1 VTDTL
6 TRLGAA
12 LADRYRLER
21 ELGQGGMATVYLA
34 EDVKHRR
41 KVAIKVLLPE
51 LSAVIGGDRFLKE
64 IELTAS
70 LQHPHILPLFDS
82 GAADGLLYYVMPYV
96 EGETLRGRLAR
107 ERQLPLDDAVR
118 IAREVAAALD
128 YAHKRGV
135 VHRDIKPEN
144 VLLQDGAAL
153 VADFGIAL
161 AVSNAGAG
169 RLTQTGLSLGT
180 PHYMSPEQAMGER
193 EITPRSDVYALGA
206 MTYEMLV
213 GEPPFTGPTAQAIV
227 AKVLTEKPVAAS
239 VHRDTVPAHASAAI
253 HKALAKLPADRF
265 GSAAEFAS
273 ALVTPGFRDASLAA
287 TTALPAANASAS
299 PRARASRAWIAAVAV
314 LSLALLAALGAL
326 ARRKPPEVPV
336 TRWPIG
342 FMPNQAPLEEA
353 TFTLSTDGSHL
364 AYLGPS
370 ESRTQIWVKP
380 RDAFEAIALPGTDA
394 VTSFTL
400 SPDGRWVAF
409 VQGSQLM
416 KLPLTGGTATV
427 LADSVSSAPGLAWMD
442 DGSIVFMRNQDR
454 GLASVPENGGPFRVL
469 YPKDEGGDFAFL
481 TPLPASRGVLF
492 SRCPGACT
500 TFELMA
506 FDMRTGTI
514 KVVQPGG
521 LIGWYVETGHVV
533 YVRPD
538 GALMTVPFDLDALE
552 ARGAPVMVQQGISI
566 IDGVFPLVSVSRDGT
581 MVFRQGA
588 TGSLFGRYEL
598 VWLDRAGRETQV
610 DPDWT
615 FSHTFF
621 GANAGWA
628 LSPDGSRLAVGRS
641 TAESGDDIWVK
652 QLPAGPALRAT
663 FDSASEFRPR
673 WMPDGRSL
681 VFGLGPP
688 APVRGLYRR
697 NADGTGTD
705 QLLLKGDIYEAAV
718 SRDGRWLVARAGGQI
733 GQAGARDI
741 GVMRLGV
748 DTALTPLLATK
759 YDESE
764 IALSPDGGWLAYVS
778 DETGRP
784 EVFLRPFPEVDE
796 AKFQVSLN
804 GAQSPLW
811 SRDGKELFYLGLD
824 RTLTAVTV
832 APRPDPKLGQRQ
844 ALFKLERD
852 FYPSGREYYT
862 PFDVAPDGR
871 FLMARRQRTSDGT
884 QAPLL
889 MTTNWFAVLRQQL
902 RGQ

>member
-1 VTDTL
+1 MPEIEE
-6 TRLGAA
+6 RLRVA

-82 GAADGLLYYVMPYV
+82 GAADGLLYYVMPFV
-96 EGETLRGRLAR
+96 EGESLRGRLAR
-107 ERQLPLDDAVR
+107 ERQLPVEDAVR

-135 VHRDIKPEN
+135 VHRDVKPEN

-193 EITPRSDVYALGA
+193 EITPRSDVYAVGA
-206 MTYEMLV
+206 MLYEMLV
-213 GEPPFTGPTAQAIV
+213 GEPPFTGPSAQAIV
-227 AKVLTEKPVAAS
+227 AKVLTEKAVPAS
-239 VHRDTVPAHASAAI
+239 VHRDTVPPHVSAAI
-253 HKALAKLPADRF
+253 HTALAKLPADRF
-265 GSAAEFAS
+265 GSAAEFAA
-273 ALVTPGFRDASLAA
+273 ALVTPTYRDGAHAA
-287 TTALPAANASAS
+287 TVALPAARGFLA
-299 PRARASRAWIAAVAV
+299 PRAPASRAWLAAVAV
-314 LSLALLAALGAL
+314 LSLALLGALAML
-326 ARRKPPEVPV
+326 ARRKPSESIV
-336 TRWPIG
+336 TRWPVA
-342 FMPNQAPLEEA
+342 FMPGQAPLEEA
-353 TFTLSTDGSHL
+353 TFTLSADGSHL

-370 ESRTQIWVKP
+370 EGRTQLWVKA
-380 RDAFEAIALPGTDA
+380 RNAWEATPLPGTDV

-409 VQGSQLM
+409 VQGPFLK
-416 KLPLTGGTATV
+416 KLPLSGGTPV
-427 LADSVSSAPGLAWMD
+427 ILADSASSAPGLAWMD
-442 DGSIVFMRNQDR
+442 DGTIVYMRNQDR
-454 GLASVPENGGPFRVL
+454 GLAAVSANGGPFRTL
-469 YPKDEGGDFAFL
+469 FPRDEGGDFAFL
-481 TPLPASRGVLF
+481 TPLPENRGLLF
-492 SRCPGACT
+492 TRCPGACT

-506 FDMRTGTI
+506 FDMRTGGI
-514 KVVQPGG
+514 KTVQPGG
-521 LIGWYVETGHVV
+521 LTGWYVATGHLV

-538 GALMTVPFDLDALE
+538 GALMAVPFDLDALE
-552 ARGAPVMVQQGISI
+552 VRGTPVMVQQGVSI
-566 IDGVFPLVSVSRDGT
+566 IDGVFPLVTVSRDGT
-581 MVFRQGA
+581 MIFRQGA

-598 VWLDRAGRETQV
+598 VWLDRAGRETPV
-610 DPDWT
+610 DPSWS

-621 GANAGWA
+621 GGNAGWS
-628 LSPDGSRLAVGRS
+628 LSPDGTRLAIGRS
-641 TAESGDDIWVK
+641 TESGDDIWVK
-652 QLPAGPALRAT
+652 QLPDGPALRVT
-663 FDSASEFRPR
+663 FDSLSEFRPR
-673 WMPDGRSL
+673 WLPDGRTII
-681 VFGLGPP
+681 FGANHVPD
-688 APVRGLYRR
+688 RGLHRR

-705 QLLLKGDIYEAAV
+705 ELLLRGDIYEAAV

-748 DTALTPLLATK
+748 DTALTPLLATR

-764 IALSPDGGWLAYVS
+764 IALSPDGRWLAYVS

-811 SRDGKELFYLGLD
+811 SRDGRELFYLGLD
-824 RTLTAVTV
+824 RALTAVTV
-832 APRPDPKLGQRQ
+832 GPRPDPTLGERRP
-844 ALFKLERD
+844 LFTLDRD
-852 FYPSGREYYT
+852 VYPNGREYYT

-871 FLMARRQRTSDGT
+871 FLMARRQRTKDGT

-889 MTTNWFAVLRQQL
+889 MTTNWFSVLRQQL
-902 RGQ
+902 GTP